1 MDSFVGWFQE
11 EQEGPALRTWFNIW
25 ETNLQ
30 EMELQQQLL
39 AQQQQRN
46 NGNNNNG
53 GNGGGGQQI
62 IIAGELLYHA
72 FQNVHLGSRWAKR
85 FPLIIWRKEMYVFV
99 TAAKA
104 NDRERNWDRV
114 PRFLPTSYTIP
125 KSYLD
130 LKLYRFFFCFCCR
143 T

>member
-30 EMELQQQLL
+30 EMEIQQQLL

-46 NGNNNNG
+46 NGNNNNNG
-53 GNGGGGQQI
+53 GNGGGVQQI
-62 IIAGELLYHA
+62 IVTGECFNNFY
-72 FQNVHLGSRWAKR
+72 
-85 FPLIIWRKEMYVFV
+85 
-99 TAAKA
+99 
-104 NDRERNWDRV
+104 
-114 PRFLPTSYTIP
+114 
-125 KSYLD
+125 YLSFKMHT
-130 LKLYRFFFCFCCR
+130 L